1 MDPIV
6 GMDDHARY
14 VATRP
19 ARRRSFWS
27 RLVRW
32 HLREWLVVIGAVF
45 VVGTVVVNALFLQ
58 SGPHPS
64 PFFSKNATMPAPK
77 VLPMTLPRPR
87 PTEIRADLSTNSV
100 QARPRAQIVADIQRE
115 LSQRGF
121 YDGPADGNYSPKT
134 DIAIR
139 DFEHAAQMRPS
150 AEPDEL
156 LLRTIAHSA
165 IKATPAA
172 AGDPIA
178 GLLSPS
184 KRLIALQRALIDYGY
199 GNIKATGTYDPPT
212 RGAIEA
218 FERSRKL
225 PVTGL
230 VSDRMTRELAALT
243 GRPLE

>member
-1 MDPIV
+1 MHPIA
-6 GMDDHARY
+6 GMDDRSDYA
-14 VATRP
+14 VTRS

-27 RLVRW
+27 RLVHW

-58 SGPHPS
+58 DGPHPS
-64 PFFSKNATMPAPK
+64 PFFAKGTTVPAPK
-77 VLPMTLPRPR
+77 TLPMTLPRPR
-87 PTEIRADLSTNSV
+87 PIEIRADLSTNSV
-100 QARPRAQIVADIQRE
+100 QGRSRAQIVADIQRE
-115 LSQRGF
+115 LAQRGF

-150 AEPDEL
+150 TEPDET
-156 LLRTIAHSA
+156 LLRTITHST
-165 IKATPAA
+165 IKAPPV

-199 GNIKATGTYDPPT
+199 GNIKATGSYDPPT

-230 VSDRMTRELAALT
+230 VSDRMTRELAAMT